1 MKISRTLSSADR
13 LRGEIT
19 VPGDKSLS
27 HRALMFNG
35 LAKGTAHIKGLLD
48 SDDTN
53 STIDCLQKFGVDIQR
68 ESDGS
73 ILIFGKGMRALSEPI
88 DVLDCGNS
96 NLK

>member
-1 MKISRTLSSADR
+1 MTISKTLSTAAK

-27 HRALMFNG
+27 HRALMFNS

-68 ESDGS
+68 DSDGS
-73 ILIFGKGMRALSEPI
+73 ILIFGKGMRALTEPRDI
-88 DVLDCGNS
+88 LD
-96 NLK
+96 